1 MLQPACKLRVNQ
13 FSSIYFKLL
22 ETYTVNILEQQPYQ
36 RNYAQLQ
43 DMFDYTC
50 DFSLET

>member
-1 MLQPACKLRVNQ
+1 MLHA
-13 FSSIYFKLL
+13 SSVLTSFILFILNSLKH
-22 ETYTVNILEQQPYQ
+22 TANVLEQQQYQ

-50 DFSLET
+50 DFSSET

>member
-13 FSSIYFKLL
+13 FYSIYFKLL
-22 ETYTVNILEQQPYQ
+22 ETYSKYIKTTTYQ

-43 DMFDYTC
+43 DMFNYTC
-50 DFSLET
+50 DFSSET